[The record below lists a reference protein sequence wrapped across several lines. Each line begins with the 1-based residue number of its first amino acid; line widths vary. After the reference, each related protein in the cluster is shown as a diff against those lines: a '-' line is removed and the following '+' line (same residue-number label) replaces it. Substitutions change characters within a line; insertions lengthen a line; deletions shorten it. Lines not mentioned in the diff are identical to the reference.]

1 MAIIAGLSDKNCNN
15 LLMGEFACNEKLSYN
30 YKSCFL
36 MLAMALSRD
45 LVPDQ
50 CGEPGPLQSHR
61 NSFSLNIGF
70 SKPSHCHSKLHFMV
84 STASGDRAVCH
95 GTRQPADYTA
105 LRLSMISLRWSRVVL
120 RTSDLDHLDRE

>member
-15 LLMGEFACNEKLSYN
+15 LFMGELACNEKLSYN

-50 CGEPGPLQSHR
+50 CCGTGPLQNHR
-61 NSFSLNIGF
+61 NSFTLNKGVF
-70 SKPSHCHSKLHFMV
+70 Q
-84 STASGDRAVCH
+84 A
-95 GTRQPADYTA
+95 
-105 LRLSMISLRWSRVVL
+105 
-120 RTSDLDHLDRE
+120 